1 MRRGSRQRIL
11 ALWVVKSRVCLERS
25 CVFLSIVFEV
35 FKTCDLTVSFL
46 FCFCAFLSPF
56 HGPQGPWL
64 LFIHL
69 PALSGFSAF
78 EVSFRPMQWLSGL
91 PAFLSS
97 LIQTPG
103 SFGSYCF
110 LPISAE
116 KQEVLGVRGRNK
128 SAQDHRHNPPLWCPV
143 PSSPV
148 PSEMETESPIDLFL
162 CVECAPSLPGMLGMP
177 SLSFSKAL
185 PPWAAVSE
193 FRRLFGK
200 LYSGEGVSVPQ
211 RKRHFFTVSSW
222 PDFLVRLSVR
232 RECSIQCSW
241 LKCIYLLGSLVYF
254 IFPSGFL
261 SKILCDKALIYIGV
275 IYLKTLII
283 ETKLLR

>member
-64 LFIHL
+64 LFIRL

-78 EVSFRPMQWLSGL
+78 EVSFRPMQRLSGL

-97 LIQTPG
+97 LIQAPG

-162 CVECAPSLPGMLGMP
+162 CVHPLFQGCWACLPCPSARHFLPELL
-177 SLSFSKAL
+177 SLS
-185 PPWAAVSE
+185 
-193 FRRLFGK
+193 
-200 LYSGEGVSVPQ
+200 
-211 RKRHFFTVSSW
+211 
-222 PDFLVRLSVR
+222 
-232 RECSIQCSW
+232 
-241 LKCIYLLGSLVYF
+241 LG
-254 IFPSGFL
+254 GFL
-261 SKILCDKALIYIGV
+261 GNCIQVREFLFHRGKGISSQCLVDL
-275 IYLKTLII
+275 TS
-283 ETKLLR
+283 